1 MANQS
6 SMNQVNDAFR
16 GMTISLP
23 MKDLFCSVIR
33 AFDLRRLMLDTALVN
48 ETEYHPETCLA
59 CEGSGFIL
67 TPNPPPASDSEEETD
82 GVVQEEEDEDDNNL
96 GTSHSASPGAG
107 STAAG
112 PSAAGAMT
120 GTSVTVAAAVAS
132 LAAAATNALPVPAPA
147 TVPPAIVLPSTP
159 AIPAPVTTAS
169 AVVTGAVANFV
180 PAPAQGGAPANPGA
194 PTAAMTAL
202 TATTVGPYPIS
213 SIIPGFHSLGPNSA
227 TPTPPPAPLSAVFA
241 GPGEERYYAVTKGI
255 RVGLFGG
262 WQVTSP
268 YVTGVAS
275 ASFSRHRTL
284 QQAFLAY
291 ESAYNMGS
299 VTYV

>member
-1 MANQS
+1 
-6 SMNQVNDAFR
+6 
-16 GMTISLP
+16 MTISLP

-96 GTSHSASPGAG
+96 GTSHTFSDFSVFHQGASPGAG
-107 STAAG
+107 IYRSRAFCRRCYDG
-112 PSAAGAMT
+112 NF
-120 GTSVTVAAAVAS
+120 S
-132 LAAAATNALPVPAPA
+132 L
-147 TVPPAIVLPSTP
+147 LPSLP
-159 AIPAPVTTAS
+159 PLPLLP

-180 PAPAQGGAPANPGA
+180 PAPAQGSAPANPGA

-241 GPGEERYYAVTKGI
+241 GPGEERYLRRHEGYPRGPVWWMSKI
-255 RVGLFGG
+255 R
-262 WQVTSP
+262 QVTSP

>member
-33 AFDLRRLMLDTALVN
+33 AFDL
-48 ETEYHPETCLA
+48 
-59 CEGSGFIL
+59 
-67 TPNPPPASDSEEETD
+67 
-82 GVVQEEEDEDDNNL
+82 QEEDEDDNNL

-120 GTSVTVAAAVAS
+120 GTSVTYH
-132 LAAAATNALPVPAPA
+132 
-147 TVPPAIVLPSTP
+147 PAIVLPSTP

-180 PAPAQGGAPANPGA
+180 PAPAQGSAPANPGA

-213 SIIPGFHSLGPNSA
+213 SIYPRLPLLGTQQRYPYAS
-227 TPTPPPAPLSAVFA
+227 PCSLSAVFA

>member
-6 SMNQVNDAFR
+6 SMKP
-16 GMTISLP
+16 G
-23 MKDLFCSVIR
+23 
-33 AFDLRRLMLDTALVN
+33 RLMLDTALVN

-67 TPNPPPASDSEEETD
+67 TPNPPPGVGSEEETD

-120 GTSVTVAAAVAS
+120 GTSVTVAAACCFPRKLLPLTPSPSRLLPQYLPLSSS
-132 LAAAATNALPVPAPA
+132 LAL
-147 TVPPAIVLPSTP
+147 LPSLP
-159 AIPAPVTTAS
+159 PFTTAS

-202 TATTVGPYPIS
+202 TATT
-213 SIIPGFHSLGPNSA
+213 IIPGFHSLGPNSA

-241 GPGEERYYAVTKGI
+241 GPGEERYYAVTKGYPRGPVWWMSKI
-255 RVGLFGG
+255 R
-262 WQVTSP
+262 QVTSP

>member
-33 AFDLRRLMLDTALVN
+33 AFDLRHLMLDTALVN
-48 ETEYHPETCLA
+48 ETESRDLPA

-82 GVVQEEEDEDDNNL
+82 GVVKEEEDEDDNNL

-180 PAPAQGGAPANPGA
+180 PAPAQGG
-194 PTAAMTAL
+194 
-202 TATTVGPYPIS
+202 
-213 SIIPGFHSLGPNSA
+213 FHSLGPNSA

-275 ASFSRHRTL
+275 ASFIRHRTL